1 MKLITSYTSPYGR
14 KVRIVLAEKRIDYQ
28 LVEDNPWAPE
38 SSISALNPLG
48 KVPILL
54 LDDGRTLYDSRV
66 IVDFL
71 DHSSPVGKLIPQD
84 HRQAISIK
92 RREALADGISDA
104 AVLIRLEQMRPANLQ
119 STEWIT
125 LQQSKI
131 ERGLEHIA
139 NELDEKKWW
148 GGDLFSLADV
158 ALGCTLAYLDFRL
171 PGLNWQS
178 RYPNLHKFYSKLE
191 ERPSFTETA
200 PPMI

>member
-1 MKLITSYTSPYGR
+1 MKLITSYTSPFGR
-14 KVRIVLAEKRIDYQ
+14 KVRIVLAEKRIECQ
-28 LVEDNPWAPE
+28 LIEDNPWAAE
-38 SSISALNPLG
+38 SSVSALNPLG

-71 DHSSPVGKLIPQD
+71 DHSSPVGKLIPSD

-104 AVLIRLEQMRPANLQ
+104 AVLIRQERIRPPHLQ
-119 STEWIT
+119 STEWIEH
-125 LQQSKI
+125 QQAKI
-131 ERGLEHIA
+131 ERGLEQIA
-139 NELDEKKWW
+139 SELDEKKWW
-148 GGDLFSLADV
+148 GSDLFSLADV
-158 ALGCTLAYLDFRL
+158 ALGCTLAYIDFRL
-171 PGLNWQS
+171 PELGWQS
-178 RYPNLHKFYSKLE
+178 RYPNLQKFYSKLE

>member
-1 MKLITSYTSPYGR
+1 MKLITSYTSPFGR
-14 KVRIVLAEKRIDYQ
+14 KVRIVLAEKRIEYQ
-28 LVEDNPWAPE
+28 LIEDNTLSYE
-38 SSISALNPLG
+38 SGVSILNPLG

-54 LDDGRTLYDSRV
+54 LDDGRTLYDSSV

-71 DHSSPVGKLIPQD
+71 DHSSPAGKLIPSD

-104 AVLIRLEQMRPANLQ
+104 AVLIRQEQMRPPPLQ

-125 LQQSKI
+125 HQQAKI

-139 NELDEKKWW
+139 NELEGQKWW

-171 PGLNWQS
+171 PALDWQK
-178 RYPNLHKFYSKLE
+178 RHPNLRRFYSKLE